1 MTCQTVFRRYELKY
15 LITKSQ
21 KELILSAIEPYMAL
35 DKYGQ
40 TNIRNIYFDTKN
52 YRLIRQSIEKPT
64 YKEKLRIRSYGKADP
79 QSNVFVELKKKHQSI
94 VYKRRICL
102 SQKQALDWLNCPGNK
117 ITSNQIVDEINY
129 FLDFYGPLIPT
140 VFISYRREAYF
151 CKDCSDFRLTFD
163 DDILYRDSEL
173 SLEKDTWGDLLLEKD
188 NVLMELKCA
197 TSIPLWLSLILTDNH
212 IYKSSFSKCGNIY
225 ERMILPKWKELRL

>member
-117 ITSNQIVDEINY
+117 ITSNQIADEINY

-188 NVLMELKCA
+188 TVLMELKCA

-212 IYKSSFSKCGNIY
+212 IYKSSFSKYGNIY

>member
-64 YKEKLRIRSYGKADP
+64 YKEKLRIRSYGKADS

-102 SQKQALDWLNCPGNK
+102 SQKQALDWLNSPGNK
-117 ITSNQIVDEINY
+117 ITSNQIADEINY

-140 VFISYRREAYF
+140 IFISYRREAYF

-188 NVLMELKCA
+188 TVLMELKCA

-212 IYKSSFSKCGNIY
+212 IYKSSFSKYGNIY

>member
-117 ITSNQIVDEINY
+117 ITSNQIADEINY

-140 VFISYRREAYF
+140 IFISYRREAYF

-188 NVLMELKCA
+188 TVLMELKCA

-212 IYKSSFSKCGNIY
+212 IYKSSFSKYGNIY